1 MAQIE
6 LRKLVKSYGK
16 TTVIHGIDLDIAD
29 GEFVVFV
36 GPSGCGKSTTLR
48 MLAGLEEVTSGEI
61 RIGGRVVNE
70 LDPKA
75 RDIAMV
81 FQNYAIYPHL
91 TVRQNIAFGLY
102 TAKLSRAE
110 KKKQVED
117 AAAILGLTP
126 LLDRR
131 PSALSGGQRQ
141 RVAIGRAMVRSP
153 AAFLFDE
160 PLSNLD
166 AQLRAQMRI
175 EIKALHQR
183 LGTTIAYVTHDQVE
197 AMTMADRIVVMKDG
211 HILQAATP
219 MEIYDNPVDVFTARF
234 IGTPSMNIFPA
245 EAEGGAHV
253 PARGAGQVLAGV
265 RPQDLIVGGEGTGLR
280 LSGEVTAIEPLGPET
295 LVHFLAGG
303 TPMIA
308 RAGAH
313 ERFTTGQTVHAAA
326 APGDV
331 RLFDPVSERAI
342 ARG

>member
-1 MAQIE
+1 MIQ
-6 LRKLVKSYGK
+6 LRNLSKSFGK
-16 TTVIHGIDLDIAD
+16 TQVIHGIDLDIPD

-48 MLAGLEEVTSGEI
+48 MIAGLEEVSGGEI
-61 RIGGRVVNE
+61 RIGGRLVNE

-81 FQNYAIYPHL
+81 FQNYAIYPHI

-102 TAKLSRAE
+102 NARLSKADKNAR
-110 KKKQVED
+110 VEQ
-117 AAAILGLTP
+117 AGEILGLTD

-131 PSALSGGQRQ
+131 PAALSGGQRQ
-141 RVAIGRAMVRSP
+141 RVAIGRAMVRDT

-175 EIKALHQR
+175 EIKSLHQR

-211 HILQAATP
+211 RILQAADP
-219 MEIYDNPVDVFTARF
+219 MEIYENPGDVFTARF

-245 EAEGGAHV
+245 ERTATGFV
-253 PARGAGQVLAGV
+253 PAQGAAQVLAGV
-265 RPQDLIVGGEGTGLR
+265 RPQNLVVGGIGNALQ
-280 LSGEVTAIEPLGPET
+280 LSGPVTAVEPLGPET
-295 LVHFLAGG
+295 LVHFTAGG
-303 TPMIA
+303 VPLIA
-308 RAGAH
+308 SAPAH
-313 ERFTTGQTVHAAA
+313 ERYVIGATVNAAA
-326 APGDV
+326 AAGTV
-331 RLFDPVSERAI
+331 HLFDAASEKATGRA
-342 ARG
+342 